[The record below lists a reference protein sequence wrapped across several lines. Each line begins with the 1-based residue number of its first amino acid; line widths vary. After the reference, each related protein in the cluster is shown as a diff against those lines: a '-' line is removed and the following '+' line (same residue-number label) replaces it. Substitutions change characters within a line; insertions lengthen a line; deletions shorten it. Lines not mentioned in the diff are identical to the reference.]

1 MADPSRWPDLGVS
14 HSRKFCII
22 MRRKWCILIQRGSRR
37 LREAIMDWLPIAFYA
52 VIAVALVSTIWAA
65 WVVIRR

>member
-1 MADPSRWPDLGVS
+1 
-14 HSRKFCII
+14 
-22 MRRKWCILIQRGSRR
+22 
-37 LREAIMDWLPIAFYA
+37 MDWLPIAFYA